1 MDGAE
6 YRIDMND
13 YMTPEQ
19 RLLPLESK
27 HERSDRI
34 FNRGLSVCAAY
45 FFGHFVYAV
54 LVGAI

>member
-1 MDGAE
+1 
-6 YRIDMND
+6 MND